1 VLPEPAIL
9 AIGILVAL
17 LVLLP
22 ARRLH
27 LAGFSSAVIGVYALG
42 VWALAMILVFRPV
55 LIRFLVPIL
64 VVLYLAPFVTA
75 PGRMSAIVRRGRG
88 PRGGGRGDSRR
99 PPMKNVTPPDGP
111 HVPPGPPGPG

>member
-1 VLPEPAIL
+1 MLPDAALL
-9 AIGILVAL
+9 AIGLVVAL

-27 LAGFSSAVIGVYALG
+27 LAGFSSAVITVYALG
-42 VWALAMILVFRPV
+42 VWALAMVLIIRPI
-55 LIRFLVPIL
+55 LIRFVIPIL

-75 PGRMSAIVRRGRG
+75 PGRMTAIVRRGRG
-88 PRGGGRGDSRR
+88 PRGRGDPPR
-99 PPMKNVTPPDGP
+99 PPMKNVTPPDVP